1 MPTEGQARGRLRWLA
16 RLLAPPPHEMSDL
29 SLALGIIVSTVV
41 TGGLAYQ
48 SGVATVA
55 DDGPVS
61 VAASLALVMG
71 SSGYFGPRCIALTRA
86 LCFRRKMAGLSD
98 SIETS
103 ERLVAEIESFL
114 DRAAVPSNE
123 APQARHSGQAPP
135 AIPTVIKA
143 AEQASASLTVLHAA
157 LLKLPVP
164 HRAFHARE
172 YEHLR
177 GRLVD
182 QLQRV
187 DPARA
192 RQGRTIDY
200 SLARYPE
207 ATSTGV
213 TPNGAS
219 SQSLGVFK
227 RSLIPSL
234 GSGSLTVLSP
244 FLRTS
249 RPRLPQT
256 HSYSCPGTSLS
267 MPVSVCCFRRYIPT
281 HGLAV

>member
-1 MPTEGQARGRLRWLA
+1 
-16 RLLAPPPHEMSDL
+16 MSDL

-55 DDGPVS
+55 DDGPVY

-86 LCFRRKMAGLSD
+86 LCLRRKMAGLSD

-114 DRAAVPSNE
+114 DRAVFPSNE
-123 APQARHSGQAPP
+123 APQARQPGQAPP

-143 AEQASASLTVLHAA
+143 AEQASAFLTVLHAA
-157 LLKLPVP
+157 ILKLPVP

-182 QLQRV
+182 QLQRTWILPEHDKGGQLTAAWLDIPRPPPLESPRMEPQV
-187 DPARA
+187 
-192 RQGRTIDY
+192 
-200 SLARYPE
+200 SLWAC
-207 ATSTGV
+207 
-213 TPNGAS
+213 
-219 SQSLGVFK
+219 
-227 RSLIPSL
+227 
-234 GSGSLTVLSP
+234 LSE
-244 FLRTS
+244 
-249 RPRLPQT
+249 
-256 HSYSCPGTSLS
+256 
-267 MPVSVCCFRRYIPT
+267 V
-281 HGLAV
+281 